1 MKHKRTH
8 KEIRNDSRDHY
19 GCLADNSPDLRAM
32 EKFKRPAAYQAG
44 KLIADQGRQMESKSL
59 LEYLAERYNI
69 KEVMVLG
76 GQEKTQA
83 VQGAD
88 KGAGTK

>member
-1 MKHKRTH
+1 MKSKRNR
-8 KEIRNDSRDHY
+8 KEIKQDSRDHY
-19 GCLADNSPDLRAM
+19 GGLAENNPDIRAA

-69 KEVMVLG
+69 KEVVIRG
-76 GQEKTQA
+76 DGRNY
-83 VQGAD
+83 
-88 KGAGTK
+88 

>member
-1 MKHKRTH
+1 MRQKRTR
-8 KEIRNDSRDHY
+8 KEIKNDSRDHY
-19 GCLADNSPDLRAM
+19 GGLADNCPDLRAA

-69 KEVMVLG
+69 NEVVISNG
-76 GQEKTQA
+76 QKDVEKIQEK
-83 VQGAD
+83 
-88 KGAGTK
+88 

>member
-1 MKHKRTH
+1 MRQKRTH
-8 KEIRNDSRDHY
+8 KEIRIDSRDHY
-19 GCLADNSPDLRAM
+19 GGLADNCPDIRAT

-69 KEVMVLG
+69 KEVEIPNG
-76 GQEKTQA
+76 RNY
-83 VQGAD
+83 
-88 KGAGTK
+88 